1 MNDTVNQA
9 PATEISDA
17 SASLTNEVSTAPAIT
32 GDTATTGDTTTV
44 VEGSET
50 VVEAPATD
58 APVVETVAAAS
69 ESSDVVTPPAPPAG
83 AQSHKGGKRHNR
95 NKGKPNNDS
104 TPPADPLKVLE
115 SNPAF
120 VALRDAKDQNRRI
133 EAKITSVA
141 EKKDR
146 SGKVIGV
153 VGYRGEY
160 TCEGATEALPLFLPM
175 SEMQHGVKQDQMV
188 GLSVGVKVLELQ
200 FNGPKLRSAVVSRRK
215 AIASEARA
223 FLKTLV
229 PSDEVEYDGVVTGDH
244 EHGYFVSIPSA
255 GPLPVMG
262 QTWLSK
268 GQVPFG
274 DNRTPIELTKNQA
287 VRVRIMSNNEGKVAV
302 TMRKPRPEGS
312 KPRGD
317 RPQGNTR
324 SEGRRSEGGSSN
336 GTGNNGG
343 NRNNGNG
350 NRNNGNGN
358 RNGNR
363 NGARNDG
370 RNTTAERKP
379 ESVVSA
385 PPAASTP
392 NTNAGTTGEGKGK
405 KKSGNKPS
413 SKTKA
418 VVNPAARGTVLHSFA
433 ALGTFFTEQKKGEP
447 APVAEQPTAPVVDAV
462 PVVEA
467 APVVEAVAVVETV
480 AVETAPVVAA
490 VTAETPVAE

>member
-1 MNDTVNQA
+1 MNDKVIQA
-9 PATEISDA
+9 PATENFDA
-17 SASLTNEVSTAPAIT
+17 SASLNNEVSTAPANT
-32 GDTATTGDTTTV
+32 GDTASTGDTTTV

-50 VVEAPATD
+50 VVQASATD

-69 ESSDVVTPPAPPAG
+69 ESSDVVTPPAAPAG
-83 AQSHKGGKRHNR
+83 AQSQKRGKRHNR
-95 NKGKPNNDS
+95 NKGKPGSDS
-104 TPPADPLKVLE
+104 TPPAEQLKALE
-115 SNPAF
+115 ANPAF
-120 VALRDAKDQNRRI
+120 VALRDAKDKNRRV
-133 EAKITSVA
+133 EVTITVA
-141 EKKDR
+141 AERKDR

-153 VGYRGEY
+153 AGFRGEF
-160 TCEGATEALPLFLPM
+160 TCEGATESLPIFLPM
-175 SEMQHGVKQDQMV
+175 SEMQHGIKQDQMIGAV
-188 GLSVGVKVLELQ
+188 VGVKVIELQ

-215 AIASEARA
+215 AMTSEARA

-229 PSDEVEYDGVVTGDH
+229 PSDEVEYDGIVSGEH
-244 EHGYFVSIPSA
+244 EHGYFVDIPSNA
-255 GPLPVMG
+255 ALPVMG

-274 DNRTPIELTKNQA
+274 DNRTPIELTIGQS
-287 VRVRIMSNNEGKVAV
+287 VRVRIMSNNEGKVGV

-336 GTGNNGG
+336 GNGNNRG
-343 NRNNGNG
+343 NRN
-350 NRNNGNGN
+350 
-358 RNGNR
+358 NGNR

-379 ESVVSA
+379 ERVVSA

-392 NTNAGTTGEGKGK
+392 TANAGTTGEGKGK
-405 KKSGNKPS
+405 KKPVHKPS

-418 VVNPAARGTVLHSFA
+418 VVNPAARGTKLHSLA
-433 ALGTFFTEQKKGEP
+433 ELGAFFSEQKSSP
-447 APVAEQPTAPVVDAV
+447 APVAEQTTTPVVDAA
-462 PVVEA
+462 PAE
-467 APVVEAVAVVETV
+467 APVETVAVETV

-490 VTAETPVAE
+490 VTPEAPVAE